1 MRLPD
6 PERIRAV
13 GLRELGGTD
22 SDNTGADWSIS
33 REWAGYLL
41 KKERIA
47 AAVLPITHVMSKAS
61 IAS

>member
-1 MRLPD
+1 
-6 PERIRAV
+6 V
-13 GLRELGGTD
+13 GLRELRGTAGTD
-22 SDNTGADWSIS
+22 SDNTGADWGIS

-47 AAVLPITHVMSKAS
+47 AAMLKITPVTSKAS